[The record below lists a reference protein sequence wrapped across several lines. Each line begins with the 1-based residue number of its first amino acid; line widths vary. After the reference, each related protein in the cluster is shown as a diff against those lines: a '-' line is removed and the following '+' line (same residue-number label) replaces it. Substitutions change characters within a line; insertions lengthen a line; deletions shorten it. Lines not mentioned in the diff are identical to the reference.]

1 MARGYRVKRSGDPA
15 GFVRRTYECPDC
27 NGRFEVFERR
37 DEHPAF
43 CLKCGARFD
52 DEQEAVPGT
61 HAIGG
66 SAAAKAVDFTYDQL
80 VLAGKARAE
89 LTGNPNLKITDM
101 NDRVYEGETAAQTAN
116 TSADYKSFIRAADQV
131 AGAIPNNP
139 GLFKYGFI
147 GGGGGPGTAHPRVG
161 GMMPG
166 PGGPNSFVGPGH
178 VAMNAFQPAHQ
189 RNVEIAKAGGMR
201 AKADM
206 GRQ

>member
-1 MARGYRVKRSGDPA
+1 MPRGYRVKRSGDPA

-37 DEHPAF
+37 AEHPAF

-52 DEQEAVPGT
+52 DEQQAVPGT

-66 SAAAKAVDFTYDQL
+66 SPAARAVDFTYDQL
-80 VLAGKARAE
+80 VTAGKARAE

-101 NDRVYEGETAAQTAN
+101 KDRVYEGETAAQTAN
-116 TSADYKSFIRAADQV
+116 TSPDYKSFIRATEQV
-131 AGAIPNNP
+131 AANNP

-147 GGGGGPGTAHPRVG
+147 GGGGGAGTAHPRVG
-161 GMMPG
+161 AMMPG

-178 VAMNAFQPAHQ
+178 IAMHAFQQEHE
-189 RNVEIAKAGGMR
+189 RNVAAVKAGGWR
-201 AKADM
+201 ARGPA
-206 GRQ
+206 